1 MNRRD
6 HESTGGILGA
16 DRGLEW
22 HRAVA
27 PGVKVGEI
35 TTHGLALSRLKHG
48 FESRRE
54 GPKEVR
60 SSLRRQ
66 TSPSDSNR
74 EVIAPALGRP
84 RRGFAPAREATS
96 GSGESHAGSRR
107 RRGDCSPAGQ
117 GPPAFL
123 PVGGAHH
130 RPPFPNQEGVEGRL
144 PRPGDRRL
152 GPHSSASPA
161 GQRQKPGCA
170 GLRGVP
176 CSAAFCTLVC
186 CKSARLFETWPT
198 NPLPSTNKYLF
209 NFIGIIGFYYSARR
223 RGCAASTGCGSGARA
238 ARTYGC
244 RRRRFGKSEDAADPE
259 ESTRIPRVS
268 HPRQPCSPTR
278 GRPPGEMADAAR
290 RAMQAGAAGSAVA
303 RSDRKSTRLNSSHG
317 YISYAVFCLKK
328 KKKKNQT
335 QAIQL

>member
-1 MNRRD
+1 MFPCSSITFSRR
-6 HESTGGILGA
+6 TGVAWGILDQYRVSRTLYQLVGGRA
-16 DRGLEW
+16 FQSGLDSGWE
-22 HRAVA
+22 AVA
-27 PGVKVGEI
+27 KLVGEI
-35 TTHGLALSRLKHG
+35 GKNATGLIHG
-48 FESRRE
+48 FESSRE

-66 TSPSDSNR
+66 SFSSDSKR
-74 EVIAPALGRP
+74 EVIAPALGRT

-170 GLRGVP
+170 WLRGVP
-176 CSAAFCTLVC
+176 CSAAFCTLAC
-186 CKSARLFETWPT
+186 SRSARLLETWPT
-198 NPLPSTNKYLF
+198 NPLPSTINTF
-209 NFIGIIGFYYSARR
+209 
-223 RGCAASTGCGSGARA
+223 
-238 ARTYGC
+238 
-244 RRRRFGKSEDAADPE
+244 
-259 ESTRIPRVS
+259 
-268 HPRQPCSPTR
+268 
-278 GRPPGEMADAAR
+278 
-290 RAMQAGAAGSAVA
+290 
-303 RSDRKSTRLNSSHG
+303 
-317 YISYAVFCLKK
+317 
-328 KKKKNQT
+328 
-335 QAIQL
+335 

>member
-1 MNRRD
+1 M
-6 HESTGGILGA
+6 
-16 DRGLEW
+16 
-22 HRAVA
+22 A

-66 TSPSDSNR
+66 SFSGDSKR
-74 EVIAPALGRP
+74 EVIAPALGRT
-84 RRGFAPAREATS
+84 RRGFAPATRQLREAES
-96 GSGESHAGSRR
+96 RMRGAGEGEGIAHRL
-107 RRGDCSPAGQ
+107 GQ

-170 GLRGVP
+170 WLRGVP

-186 CKSARLFETWPT
+186 CKSARLLEAWPT
-198 NPLPSTNKYLF
+198 NPLPSTIIHFYMLF
-209 NFIGIIGFYYSARR
+209 NTIGVNRLHTLCMGMPGFRS
-223 RGCAASTGCGSGARA
+223 
-238 ARTYGC
+238 
-244 RRRRFGKSEDAADPE
+244 
-259 ESTRIPRVS
+259 ESTSRYFES
-268 HPRQPCSPTR
+268 ASAMHPLRPT
-278 GRPPGEMADAAR
+278 
-290 RAMQAGAAGSAVA
+290 
-303 RSDRKSTRLNSSHG
+303 TLSSLD
-317 YISYAVFCLKK
+317 YS
-328 KKKKNQT
+328 
-335 QAIQL
+335 